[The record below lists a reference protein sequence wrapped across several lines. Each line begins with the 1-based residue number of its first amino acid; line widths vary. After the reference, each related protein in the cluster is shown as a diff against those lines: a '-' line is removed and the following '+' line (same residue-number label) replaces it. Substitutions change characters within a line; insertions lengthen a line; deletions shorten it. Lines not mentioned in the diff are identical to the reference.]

1 MTSPIPAGPRP
12 PLRDPQTTRSP
23 QIREGST
30 TYERAIYDDG
40 LVDRLG
46 NLLLL
51 PADINQVI
59 RDRPWPAKRTI
70 YQVLSSADPDERQ
83 DGLKKAGL
91 TAIGRKAKE
100 LIESGDYMPFCQFV
114 GSLPPDEHLSV
125 DFVRERTRILARL
138 AWDRL
143 WNDLSPVALGAPT

>member
-1 MTSPIPAGPRP
+1 MA
-12 PLRDPQTTRSP
+12 PQSFKAAD
-23 QIREGST
+23 T
-30 TYERAIYDDG
+30 TYERAIHDDG

-51 PADINQVI
+51 PASINQVI
-59 RDRPWPAKRTI
+59 GNRPWPAKRAI

-83 DGLKKAGL
+83 DGLKNAGIS
-91 TAIGRKAKE
+91 TIGRKAVE

-114 GSLPPDEHLSV
+114 GSLPPDQDLSA
-125 DFVRERTRILARL
+125 DFVRERARSLARL

-143 WNDLSPVALGAPT
+143 WEDLSPTALGAPT